1 MHRDGHR
8 VAGLPPHSGTTIAP
22 SIGVMANPVTAIANT
37 ARSLRTVLLDLI
49 SPAIA
54 GPPIPCPT
62 ARSDTL
68 LLTRECLSVSRSPI
82 SVHITRLNV
91 RPTGSRAQ
99 HARSVRIVGLRQEP
113 CDGSWK
119 LSSSFPTSRRWV
131 RPRARR
137 PASGCHH
144 RLDQALEAKR
154 DLDLDDEA
162 LGELVP
168 PGSSRTPTATRSQRL
183 IPAQRIDP
191 DIRLTMALRQP
202 RSPTIAGWL
211 NRGHAPGRRL

>member
-1 MHRDGHR
+1 M
-8 VAGLPPHSGTTIAP
+8 
-22 SIGVMANPVTAIANT
+22 
-37 ARSLRTVLLDLI
+37 
-49 SPAIA
+49 
-54 GPPIPCPT
+54 
-62 ARSDTL
+62 
-68 LLTRECLSVSRSPI
+68 SRSPI

-154 DLDLDDEA
+154 DLDLDDQA

-202 RSPTIAGWL
+202 RSPRLRAGSTVGTL
-211 NRGHAPGRRL
+211 LAVGCRGFRTTGRESHGEGSRDGRRL